1 VSKTLNLISK
11 EVSECTKCSLAV
23 DRNQPVFG
31 TGSVNADLM
40 FIGEGPGA
48 EEDRLGIPF
57 VGRSGKLLDT
67 LLFEEMNM
75 DRSLCYISNVVKC
88 RPPENRNPKAEEVE
102 ACSPYLKK
110 QLEIVKPKVIVT
122 LGNFATRLLLD
133 TKIGITK
140 LRGKTYQYLGF
151 TLIPTFHPAA
161 ALRGRAGVIE
171 NMRAD
176 LCKAKEIING

>member
-1 VSKTLNLISK
+1 MSKTLNLVSK
-11 EVSECTKCSLAV
+11 EVSECTKCSLAA
-23 DRNQPVFG
+23 DRKQPVFG
-31 TGSVNADLM
+31 TGSVSADLM
-40 FIGEGPGA
+40 LIGEGPGA
-48 EEDRLGIPF
+48 EEDRLGVPF

-67 LLFEEMNM
+67 LLLEEMNI

-88 RPPENRNPKAEEVE
+88 RPPENRDPKAEEVE

-110 QLEIVKPKVIVT
+110 QLEIIEPKVIVT

-133 TKIGITK
+133 TKIGITE
-140 LRGKTYQYLGF
+140 LRGKLYQYLGF

>member
-1 VSKTLNLISK
+1 MSKTLNLVSK
-11 EVSECTKCSLAV
+11 EVSECTKCSLAA
-23 DRNQPVFG
+23 DRMQPVFG
-31 TGSVNADLM
+31 TGSVSADLM
-40 FIGEGPGA
+40 LIGEGPGA
-48 EEDRLGIPF
+48 EEDRLGVPF

-67 LLFEEMNM
+67 LLLEEMNI

-88 RPPENRNPKAEEVE
+88 RPPENRDPKAEEVE

-110 QLEIVKPKVIVT
+110 QLEIIEPKVIVT

-133 TKIGITK
+133 TKIGITE
-140 LRGKTYQYLGF
+140 LRGKLYQYLGF

-176 LCKAKEIING
+176 LRKAKEIING

>member
-1 VSKTLNLISK
+1 MSKTLNLISK

-67 LLFEEMNM
+67 LLLEEMNI

-88 RPPENRNPKAEEVE
+88 RPPENRDPKAEEVE

-110 QLEIVKPKVIVT
+110 QLEIIEPKVIVT

-133 TKIGITK
+133 TKIGITE
-140 LRGKTYQYLGF
+140 LRGKMYQYLGF

-176 LCKAKEIING
+176 LRKAKEIING

>member
-1 VSKTLNLISK
+1 MSKTLNLVSK
-11 EVSECTKCSLAV
+11 EVSECTKCSLAA
-23 DRNQPVFG
+23 DRKQPVFG
-31 TGSVNADLM
+31 TGSVSADLM
-40 FIGEGPGA
+40 LIGEGPGA
-48 EEDRLGIPF
+48 EEDRLGVPF

-67 LLFEEMNM
+67 LLLGEMNI

-88 RPPENRNPKAEEVE
+88 RPPENRDPKAEEVE

-110 QLEIVKPKVIVT
+110 QLEIIEPKVIVT

-133 TKIGITK
+133 TKIGITE
-140 LRGKTYQYLGF
+140 LRGKLYQYLGF

-176 LCKAKEIING
+176 LRKAKEIING

>member
-1 VSKTLNLISK
+1 ML
-11 EVSECTKCSLAV
+11 
-23 DRNQPVFG
+23 
-31 TGSVNADLM
+31 
-40 FIGEGPGA
+40 IGEGPGA
-48 EEDRLGIPF
+48 EEDRLGVPF

-67 LLFEEMNM
+67 LLLEEMNI

-88 RPPENRNPKAEEVE
+88 RPPENRDPKAEEVE

-110 QLEIVKPKVIVT
+110 QLEIIEPKVIVT

-133 TKIGITK
+133 TKIGITE
-140 LRGKTYQYLGF
+140 LRGKLYQYLGF

-176 LCKAKEIING
+176 LRKAKEIING

>member
-1 VSKTLNLISK
+1 MSKTLNLVSK
-11 EVSECTKCSLAV
+11 EVSGCTKCSLAA
-23 DRNQPVFG
+23 DRKQPVFG
-31 TGSVNADLM
+31 TGSVSADLM
-40 FIGEGPGA
+40 LIGEGPGA
-48 EEDRLGIPF
+48 EEDRLGVPF

-67 LLFEEMNM
+67 LLLEEMNI

-88 RPPENRNPKAEEVE
+88 RPPENRDPKAEEVE

-110 QLEIVKPKVIVT
+110 QLEIIEPKVIVT

-133 TKIGITK
+133 TKIGITE
-140 LRGKTYQYLGF
+140 LRGKLYQYLGF

-176 LCKAKEIING
+176 LRKAKEIING

>member
-1 VSKTLNLISK
+1 MSKTLNLVSK
-11 EVSECTKCSLAV
+11 EVSECTKCSLSA
-23 DRNQPVFG
+23 DRKQPVFG
-31 TGSVNADLM
+31 TGSVSADLM
-40 FIGEGPGA
+40 LIGEGPGA
-48 EEDRLGIPF
+48 EEDRLGVPF

-67 LLFEEMNM
+67 LLLEEMNI

-88 RPPENRNPKAEEVE
+88 RPPENRDPKAEEVE

-110 QLEIVKPKVIVT
+110 QLEIIEPKVIVT

-133 TKIGITK
+133 TKIGITE
-140 LRGKTYQYLGF
+140 LRGKLYQYLGF

-176 LCKAKEIING
+176 LRKAKEIING

>member
-1 VSKTLNLISK
+1 MSKTLDLVSN
-11 EVSECTKCSLAV
+11 EVSECTKCSLV
-23 DRNQPVFG
+23 EHRKQPVFG
-31 TGSVNADLM
+31 TGCINADLM

-48 EEDRLGIPF
+48 EEDRLGVPF

-67 LLFEEMNM
+67 LLLEEMNM
-75 DRSLCYISNVVKC
+75 DRSSCYISNVVKC
-88 RPPENRNPKAEEVE
+88 RPPENRDPKSEEIE
-102 ACSPYLKK
+102 ACRPYLEK
-110 QLEIVKPKVIVT
+110 QLEIIEPKVIIT

-140 LRGKTYQYLGF
+140 LRGKTYEYLGCS
-151 TLIPTFHPAA
+151 LIPTFHPAA

-171 NMRAD
+171 KMRAD

>member
-1 VSKTLNLISK
+1 MSKTLNLISK

-67 LLFEEMNM
+67 LLLEEMNM
-75 DRSLCYISNVVKC
+75 DRSACYISNVVKC
-88 RPPENRNPKAEEVE
+88 RPPENRNPKSEEIE
-102 ACSPYLKK
+102 SCRPYLET
-110 QLEIVKPKVIVT
+110 QLEIIKPRVIIT

-133 TKIGITK
+133 TKIGITE
-140 LRGKTYQYLGF
+140 LRGKKYEYLGCI
-151 TLIPTFHPAA
+151 LIPTFHPAA
-161 ALRGRAGVIE
+161 ALRGRVGVIE

-176 LCKAKEIING
+176 LRKAKEIING